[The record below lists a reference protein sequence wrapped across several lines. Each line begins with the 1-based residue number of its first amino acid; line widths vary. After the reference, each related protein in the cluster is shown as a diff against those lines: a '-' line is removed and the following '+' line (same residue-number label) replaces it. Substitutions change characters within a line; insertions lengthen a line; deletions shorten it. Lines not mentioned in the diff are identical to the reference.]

1 MIAIAMIPS
10 FVHAQKIS
18 VSRFELAE
26 NDLSAQNRKTQVLD
40 QNGEKCAL
48 IRVQTTQK
56 GFMFD
61 VGSAGVQKIDE
72 DHVGEIWVYVPYGVR
87 HISIRHPEL
96 GALPNYDFP
105 IGIQKARTYIM
116 EITSDKVFV
125 NRYDDT
131 RKQKLKI
138 RVVPADAV
146 FTLNGMNVVL
156 DTKGEAEQNLAFGTY
171 TYKVESSRFYSKE
184 GQVVIEDSVNTQQLV
199 IDDLKPIMGQL
210 SVHTDPGKAEVLV
223 DGKAIPSN
231 SSITPYPLQIGRHKL
246 TVKCQGYKTE
256 EKYVEITQDQTTN
269 VNMKLSRVAMFSF
282 TSSPTGALVSVG
294 GERVSTT
301 PCSKEL
307 KTGSYEVAA
316 SKKGY
321 KDFRKTM
328 TLSSSEPN
336 VKIVMSKIYNYK
348 NELYAEGNVRVGSFT
363 AFGATIGGYIKN
375 INAEASYFC
384 GSGESDEIFWSDGSS
399 YPVSCIYSPSM
410 GMSVKLGY
418 GIPISTRFRL
428 TPQVGVNFTKLKENV
443 ENSHSQMEY
452 AAGAN
457 VVSGLV
463 SLRFSA
469 AMSKCFAVS
478 LSPELSFALAKS
490 EGYDELSAVSST
502 IKKWGEGFNVKLGL
516 TVFF

>member
-105 IGIQKARTYIM
+105 IGIRKARTYIM

-138 RVVPADAV
+138 RVVPADAM

-156 DTKGEAEQNLAFGTY
+156 DEKGEAEQDLAFGTY
-171 TYKVESSRFYSKE
+171 TYKVESSRYFSKE

-231 SSITPYPLQIGRHKL
+231 SSITPYSLQIGRHKL
-246 TVKCQGYKTE
+246 IVKCQGYKTE

-269 VNMKLSRVAMFSF
+269 VNMKLSQVAVFSF
-282 TSSPTGALVSVG
+282 TSSPMGALVSVG
-294 GERVSTT
+294 GERISTT

-321 KDFRKTM
+321 KDYKKTM

-348 NELYAEGNVRVGSFT
+348 NEVYAEGNVRVGSFT
-363 AFGATIGGYIKN
+363 AFGATIGGYFKN
-375 INAEASYFC
+375 INAEVSYYFF
-384 GSGESDEIFWSDGSS
+384 GMGDSDNIYWSRDNS
-399 YPVSCIYSPSM
+399 YPVSCTYSPSM

-428 TPQVGVNFTKLKENV
+428 TPQVGANFTKLKEN
-443 ENSHSQMEY
+443 EDAHSF
-452 AAGAN
+452 ADGAN

-469 AMSKCFAVS
+469 AISKCFAVS
-478 LSPELSFALAKS
+478 LSPEVAFAMSKS
-490 EGYDELSAVSST
+490 DGYTELSAVSST